1 MIFSGKK
8 TKIHS
13 NCLTSFYRSY
23 HAFTEHVIFSH
34 DRDHD
39 MFIYCSTFSLMTLY
53 RLVYSGLATT
63 LHHLSWRCHCKCF
76 PFHYFPRLEF
86 PLFPDWKFP
95 AAELLAAQ
103 SISQTDVPLK
113 RRKKG
118 LSLALCGTDDPIKQ
132 SGSKC
137 CLRFMTHN
145 MPTFSQHWLNMLSWV
160 KLVPVSAKRQ
170 HNRKSSYLH
179 WYEPY
184 AHLGTCLCLFHGA
197 EKC

>member
-13 NCLTSFYRSY
+13 NCLTSFYRFY

-53 RLVYSGLATT
+53 CLVYSGLATP

-103 SISQTDVPLK
+103 SISQTDVPLER
-113 RRKKG
+113 RRKKTISSSMWHWGPHKAVLDQSAVWG
-118 LSLALCGTDDPIKQ
+118 L
-132 SGSKC
+132 
-137 CLRFMTHN
+137 
-145 MPTFSQHWLNMLSWV
+145 WLIIC
-160 KLVPVSAKRQ
+160 P
-170 HNRKSSYLH
+170 
-179 WYEPY
+179 
-184 AHLGTCLCLFHGA
+184 LFHSTDWT
-197 EKC
+197 C

>member
-23 HAFTEHVIFSH
+23 HTFTEHLIFSH

-118 LSLALCGTDDPIKQ
+118 LSLALCGIDDPIKQ
-132 SGSKC
+132 SWIKVLFEVYDSSYAHFFTA
-137 CLRFMTHN
+137 LTEH
-145 MPTFSQHWLNMLSWV
+145 V
-160 KLVPVSAKRQ
+160 KLSKAC
-170 HNRKSSYLH
+170 
-179 WYEPY
+179 
-184 AHLGTCLCLFHGA
+184 TC
-197 EKC
+197 KCKKAA

>member
-1 MIFSGKK
+1 MEYSELPSLAGTIRSFSKLHSTGYSVKTRSLWIRVLKGWYMVFSGKK

-13 NCLTSFYRSY
+13 NCLTSFYRFY

-53 RLVYSGLATT
+53 CLVYSGLATP

-118 LSLALCGTDDPIKQ
+118 LSLALCGIEDPIKQ
-132 SGSKC
+132 SWIK
-137 CLRFMTHN
+137 
-145 MPTFSQHWLNMLSWV
+145 V
-160 KLVPVSAKRQ
+160 
-170 HNRKSSYLH
+170 
-179 WYEPY
+179 
-184 AHLGTCLCLFHGA
+184 LF
-197 EKC
+197 EVYDS